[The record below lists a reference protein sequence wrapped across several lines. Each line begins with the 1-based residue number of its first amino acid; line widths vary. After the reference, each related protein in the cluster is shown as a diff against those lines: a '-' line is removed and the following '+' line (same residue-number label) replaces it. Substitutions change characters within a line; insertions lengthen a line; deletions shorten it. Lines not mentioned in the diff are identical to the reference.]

1 MNIVSPNE
9 IRSFITQTLADKLAA
24 RGLSPESLP
33 DDFDLLAE
41 GVIDSM
47 GILEVVQGIQDK
59 FDLSIDLECMA
70 PEELTLIGPLA
81 RYVAANAAR
90 RP

>member
-59 FDLSIDLECMA
+59 FDLSIDLEGMA
-70 PEELTLIGPLA
+70 PEKLTLIGPLA
-81 RYVAANAAR
+81 QYVAANAAR